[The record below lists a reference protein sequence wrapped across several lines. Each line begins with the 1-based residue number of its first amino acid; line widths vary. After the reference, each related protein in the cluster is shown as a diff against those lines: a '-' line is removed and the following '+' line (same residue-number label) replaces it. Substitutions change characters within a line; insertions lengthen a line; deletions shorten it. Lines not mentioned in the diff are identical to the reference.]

1 MKNATRLK
9 FNKFTEHLATI
20 NNVGS
25 VATQFSVDP
34 TIQQKLEGRMQESTG
49 FLSAI
54 NLIGVDDQ
62 AGAKVGIGVSGP
74 TASRT
79 NTAQAGKVRTPRNVA
94 ASQSHGYACVQTNF
108 DTQLP
113 YRLLD
118 AWAHRPEFQTLIR
131 DAIIK
136 RQALD
141 RITIGF
147 NGTSIAADTDLAA
160 NPLLQDVN
168 KGWLQKLREH
178 AAERVMGT
186 NAAKIKVGSAAGAD
200 YKNLDAL
207 VFDAIQLLD
216 PWYHGDPDL
225 VAIVGRGLLHDKYF
239 PLVNKEQPATETLAT
254 DMVIS
259 QKRIGGLAAVAVPFF
274 PEGKVLITAMSNMS
288 LYWQIGAR
296 RRHVKDAP
304 EVDAIQNFESSND
317 DYVVEDYGRAALID
331 AIELV

>member
-1 MKNATRLK
+1 MKNPTRIK
-9 FNKFTEHLATI
+9 FDAFTAHLATI
-20 NNVGS
+20 NNVQS
-25 VATQFSVDP
+25 VATAFNVAPS
-34 TIQQKLEGRMQESTG
+34 IQQKLEARVQESSA
-49 FLSAI
+49 FLQAI

-79 NTAQAGKVRTPRNVA
+79 NTAAGGVRKPRNVA
-94 ASQSHGYACVQTNF
+94 DSKDDGYACVQTNF

-113 YRLLD
+113 YKLLD

-131 DAIIK
+131 DAIVK

-141 RITIGF
+141 RMTIGF
-147 NGTSIAADTDLAA
+147 NGVSIAATTDLAA

-168 KGWLQKLREH
+168 KGWLQKYREK
-178 AAERVMGT
+178 AAARVMGS
-186 NAAKIKVGSAAGAD
+186 AAEKIKVGSAVGAD

-207 VFDAIQLLD
+207 VFDAIELLD

-225 VAIVGRGLLHDKYF
+225 VAIVGRGLMHDKYF
-239 PLVNKEQPATETLAT
+239 PLVNQDQPASEKLAS
-254 DMVIS
+254 DLVIS
-259 QKRIGGLAAVAVPFF
+259 QKRIGGLSAVTAPFF
-274 PEGKVLITAMSNMS
+274 PANTVLVTTLSNLS
-288 LYWQIGAR
+288 LYWQIAGR

-317 DYVVEDYGRAALID
+317 DYVVEDFGRGALIEH
-331 AIELV
+331 IELV

>member
-1 MKNATRLK
+1 MKNQTRLK
-9 FNKFTEHLATI
+9 FNAFTAHLATI
-20 NNVGS
+20 NQVDS
-25 VATQFSVDP
+25 VATSFSVDP
-34 TIQQKLEGRMQESTG
+34 TIQQKLEQRVQESSA
-49 FLSAI
+49 FLAAI
-54 NLIGVDDQ
+54 NLIGVDEQ

-79 NTAQAGKVRTPRNVA
+79 NTSTGGVRKPRNVA
-94 ASQSHGYACVQTNF
+94 ASSSDGYACVQTNF

-113 YRLLD
+113 YKLLD

-131 DAIIK
+131 DSIVK

-141 RITIGF
+141 RMTIGF
-147 NGTSIAADTDLAA
+147 NGTSIAATTDIAA

-168 KGWLQKLREH
+168 KGWLQKYRDN
-178 AAERVMGT
+178 AVARVMGS
-186 NAAKIKVGSAAGAD
+186 AASPIKVGADAAAE

-225 VAIVGRGLLHDKYF
+225 VAIVGRGLMHDKYF
-239 PLVNKEQPATETLAT
+239 PLVNQDQPATEKLAT
-254 DMVIS
+254 DLVVS
-259 QKRIGGLAAVAVPFF
+259 QKRIGGLSAVTAPFF
-274 PEGKVLITAMSNMS
+274 PANTVLVTTLSNLS
-288 LYWQIGAR
+288 LYWQIAGR

-317 DYVVEDYGRAALID
+317 DYVVEDYGRGALIEH
-331 AIELV
+331 IELL